1 MCGIVGYMGY
11 SNAVPFLLNG
21 LEKLEYRGYDSAGI
35 AVHNGNNLRVVKE
48 SGKLS
53 NLEKTLEELG
63 DVSGNVGIGHT
74 RWATHGVPS
83 VINAHPHVSESGAFA
98 LVHNGI
104 IENYIEL
111 RQKLEQFGKKFVT
124 DTDTEVLVQL
134 IEYNYNGDFL
144 QAVSKTLNE
153 VRGSY
158 AIAVL
163 CEYDPEALIVAK
175 NASPLVIGVGK
186 DEFFVASDVAAFAH
200 KTKNVIRLSD
210 KEIAFITPCDISV
223 YTNDLIKIEKKRDRI
238 NFNVSA
244 AEKGDYEYFMLK
256 EIYEQPRALRDT
268 IMPRV
273 KDGRICLDEVGLSD
287 DDIFG
292 INKIE
297 IIGCGSAYHVG
308 CIAKYIMEQFLRKS
322 VEVDLASEFRYRN
335 PIVDEHTLLIAI
347 SQSGETA
354 DTLAAL
360 REGKR
365 LGAKTLSIVNVQGSS
380 IANESDHILY
390 THAGQEVAVATTKAY
405 STQLAAIYMLTLYL
419 AEKYKMLT
427 CDQYLNYVNE
437 LCELP
442 EVVSEVLKSGDHVK
456 NLAKKYYLAKDVFF
470 IGRNIDYSSS
480 LEGSLKLKEI
490 SYIHSEA
497 YAAGELKHGTI
508 SLIEDGTLVVSICTL
523 KSLFEKMI
531 SNVKEVKARG
541 AVVLSVLCDDQKG
554 DSISNDTICIPRVS
568 DMFLPVVSIVPLQ
581 LFSYYIALEKG
592 CNVDKPKNL
601 AKSVTVE

>member
-11 SNAVPFLLNG
+11 DNAVPFLLAG

-35 AVHNGNNLRVVKE
+35 AVHNGESLRVVKE
-48 SGKLS
+48 AG
-53 NLEKTLEELG
+53 NLENLENTLKNLY
-63 DVSGNVGIGHT
+63 DVNGTVGIGHT

-83 VINAHPHVSESGAFA
+83 VVNAHPHVSESGVFA
-98 LVHNGI
+98 VVHNGI

-111 RQKLEQFGKKFVT
+111 RHKLEKAGKKFVS
-124 DTDTEVLVQL
+124 DTDTEVIAQLV
-134 IEYNYNGDFL
+134 EYNYNGDFL
-144 QAVSKTLNE
+144 QAVKKTLGE
-153 VRGSY
+153 ARGSY
-158 AIAVL
+158 ALAFM
-163 CEYDPEALIVAK
+163 CEYDPEMLIVAK
-175 NASPLVIGVGK
+175 NSSPLVIGIGK
-186 DEFFVASDVAAFAH
+186 DEFFIASDVAAFAY
-200 KTKNVIRLSD
+200 KTKNIIRLED
-210 KEIAFITPCDISV
+210 KEIATITPSGINV
-223 YTNDLIKIEKKRDRI
+223 YTLDLEKIEKKIEKI

-256 EIYEQPRALRDT
+256 EIYEQPRAIFDT

-273 KDGRICLDEVGLSD
+273 QNCKICLDEIGFSD
-287 DDIFG
+287 DDIND

-308 CIAKYIMEQFLRKS
+308 CIAKYVMEQFLRKS

-365 LGAKTLSIVNVQGSS
+365 LGAKVLSIVNVEGSS
-380 IANESDHILY
+380 IANESDHVLY
-390 THAGQEVAVATTKAY
+390 THAGPEVAVATTKAY
-405 STQLAAIYMLTLYL
+405 ITQLAAIYMLTLYL
-419 AEKYKMLT
+419 AEKYSLLT
-427 CDQYLNYVNE
+427 CDQYSQYVKE
-437 LCELP
+437 FCTLP
-442 EVVSEVLKSGDHVK
+442 EIVSRVLKCDDYVEK
-456 NLAKKYYLAKDVFF
+456 LAKKYYKSKDVFF

-508 SLIEDGTLVVSICTL
+508 SLIENGTLVVSICTL
-523 KSLFEKMI
+523 KSLFEKMV
-531 SNVKEVKARG
+531 SNVKEVKSRG
-541 AVVLSVLCDDQKG
+541 AIVLSVLCEDQQ
-554 DSISNDTICIPRVS
+554 DDTISDDIIYIPRVS
-568 DMFLPVVSIVPLQ
+568 DIFLPIVSIVPLQ
-581 LFSYYIALEKG
+581 LFSYYIALQKG